1 MNSKIIYLVMGCLII
16 SCNNKPNQVSLNSKI
31 IGIWRVDSFVRT
43 SENINKIEDF
53 LLTSVDYSGM
63 IFKFSEEKLEIY
75 SPTMELEEQ
84 ENIQFIGGDSIL
96 IGNNKAL
103 IQINDNK
110 IVMSFNEGNYYLS
123 KSLKSP

>member
-1 MNSKIIYLVMGCLII
+1 MNKKIIYLVMACLII
-16 SCNNKPNQVSLNSKI
+16 SCNIKPNQVSVDSSI
-31 IGIWRVDSFVRT
+31 SGIWRLDSFVRT
-43 SENINKIEDF
+43 SENINNIEDL

-84 ENIQFIGGDSIL
+84 EIIKFIGGDSIL

-110 IVMSFNEGNYYLS
+110 IVMCFNEGNYYLS

>member
-1 MNSKIIYLVMGCLII
+1 MYCIIKKTTKKVINVGSTNSMF
-16 SCNNKPNQVSLNSKI
+16 PN
-31 IGIWRVDSFVRT
+31 
-43 SENINKIEDF
+43 SEHINKIEDF

-110 IVMSFNEGNYYLS
+110 IVMCFNEGNYYLS